1 MVRTAAQ
8 RTSADPTRA
17 SESAQAGTPR
27 TPWQLAWRQLRKHRI
42 ALVGGAALI
51 VLYSMM
57 LFADAIAPY
66 SLDFTNRTKFYHPPV
81 APHFVD
87 TDGRWSLRPFMYDT
101 KLVDP
106 GLRTFKDDTSKKY
119 PIGFFVTG
127 EPYKLLWVIP
137 SRIHVFGVD
146 EPAGIFLMGTDGFGR
161 DLFTRIL
168 FGSRVSLIV
177 GILAVAVTIPI
188 GMLYGGIAGFYGG
201 RVDNIMMR
209 IAEVIIA
216 FPSFYLLITL
226 SAVLPTNV
234 GCTTRFY
241 LIVLILSFI
250 GWAGF
255 SRLIRGY
262 VLSLK
267 EQEYVLAARA
277 MGLDDLRII
286 VRHILPNTSSL
297 VIVVASLAIPGAILG
312 ESGLSFLGLGVRE
325 PCSSWGNLLSAGA
338 NLVNLSRSP
347 WLLLPGLFIIT
358 AVVAFN
364 FLGDG
369 VRDAFDPRLRT
380 G

>member
-1 MVRTAAQ
+1 MVTERLPARAAPNVITAQ
-8 RTSADPTRA
+8 RIAA
-17 SESAQAGTPR
+17 R
-27 TPWQLAWRQLRKHRI
+27 TPMQLAWRQLRRHRM
-42 ALVGGAALI
+42 ALIGGAILI
-51 VLYSMM
+51 VLYLLA
-57 LFADAIAPY
+57 LFADVIAPY
-66 SLDFTNRTKFYHPPV
+66 SLDFADRLKFYHPPTIPQV
-81 APHFVD
+81 IDAE
-87 TDGRWSLRPFMYDT
+87 GRFHWRPFVYNT

-106 GLRTFKDDTSKKY
+106 GLRTFAEDHSTVY
-119 PIGFFVTG
+119 PIRLFVRG
-127 EPYKLLWVIP
+127 EPYRLLWFIP
-137 SRIHVFGVD
+137 TRIHILGVD
-146 EPAGIFLMGTDGFGR
+146 EPARLFLLGTDGFGR

-168 FGSRVSLIV
+168 YGSRVSLIV
-177 GILAVAVTIPI
+177 GIFVVAVTIPI
-188 GMLYGGIAGFYGG
+188 GMLYGGVAGYYGG
-201 RVDNIMMR
+201 RVDNALMR
-209 IAEVIIA
+209 LAEIIIA
-216 FPSFYLLITL
+216 FPSFYLLLTL

-255 SRLIRGY
+255 SRLIRGF

-267 EQEYVLAARA
+267 EREYVLAARA

-286 VRHILPNTSSL
+286 LRHVLPNTSSL
-297 VIVVASLAIPGAILG
+297 VIVVASLSIPGAILG

-347 WLLLPGLFIIT
+347 WLLFPGVFIIL

-369 VRDAFDPRLRT
+369 LRDAFDPRLRT